1 MFRDVAV
8 DFSQEEWE
16 FLDLKQRNLYRD
28 VMLEN
33 YSNLVSLGLSLPKP
47 TLISFLE
54 RDNEPWIVERE
65 SPKGLY
71 PDMKSQCATKELSPN
86 DDNYKIKSSQWKIM
100 ERLPTHEFGC
110 SIFQDDWKYNHHF
123 RTEQGNKEE
132 YLKPVTVTH
141 ENMQSLSQQTS
152 YSLHQIYHTRQKP
165 YECRECGKVFN
176 YHSLLIHH
184 GRRHTTEKC
193 YECKHCGKAFSS
205 CSKLTGHQR
214 IHNGDK
220 LYECNECRK
229 AFHHPSNLIRH
240 QRIHTGERPYECKE
254 CGKAFSRGSH
264 LTLHQ
269 RIHTGEKPYE
279 CKECRKAFSYHSSL
293 IRHEKTH
300 TKEKHYECK
309 ECGKAFSNTSILKGH
324 QRVHSGERPYE
335 CGECGKAFHHH
346 SILIQH
352 QRIHTGE
359 RPYECNNC
367 NKAFRSQLIHH
378 QIIHTGEKPYECKE
392 CGKAFIRGSCLIRHE
407 KIHIRERKS
416 LVLIDPYEPDGEA
429 ISIQVQQVSVVP
441 ALHCVPSTGGACA
454 RHQQQLFSLE
464 GSNGLI
470 PDHIASKPHSLALI
484 HRENELFSIF

>member
-33 YSNLVSLGLSLPKP
+33 YSHLVSLGLSLPKP

-54 RDNEPWIVERE
+54 QDNEPWIVEKE
-65 SPKGLY
+65 SPKSLY
-71 PDMKSQCATKELSPN
+71 PDVKSQCATKELSSR
-86 DDNYKIKSSQWKIM
+86 DDNYEMKLSQRKKM
-100 ERLPTHEFGC
+100 ERLTSYDFGC

-123 RTEQGNKEE
+123 QTEQRNQEE
-132 YLKPVTVTH
+132 YLKVVTITH
-141 ENMQSLSQQTS
+141 ENMQSLSQQIS

-165 YECRECGKVFN
+165 YECRERGKVFN

-184 GRRHTTEKC
+184 GRNHTKEKC
-193 YECKHCGKAFSS
+193 YECKDCGKAFSS

-214 IHNGDK
+214 IHNGEK
-220 LYECNECRK
+220 LYECNEC
-229 AFHHPSNLIRH
+229 
-240 QRIHTGERPYECKE
+240 
-254 CGKAFSRGSH
+254 GKI
-264 LTLHQ
+264 
-269 RIHTGEKPYE
+269 IHTGEKPYE

-309 ECGKAFSNTSILKGH
+309 ECGKAFSNSSILKGH
-324 QRVHSGERPYE
+324 QRVHSGKRPYE

-367 NKAFRSQLIHH
+367 NKAFRYHSNLIGH
-378 QIIHTGEKPYECKE
+378 QKIHSRAKLFECKE
-392 CGKAFIRGSCLIRHE
+392 WNVDSPLVITENFHTINEFILVKNFMNVRNVANLLVKEHNLFIIR
-407 KIHIRERKS
+407 
-416 LVLIDPYEPDGEA
+416 
-429 ISIQVQQVSVVP
+429 
-441 ALHCVPSTGGACA
+441 
-454 RHQQQLFSLE
+454 
-464 GSNGLI
+464 
-470 PDHIASKPHSLALI
+470 
-484 HRENELFSIF
+484 